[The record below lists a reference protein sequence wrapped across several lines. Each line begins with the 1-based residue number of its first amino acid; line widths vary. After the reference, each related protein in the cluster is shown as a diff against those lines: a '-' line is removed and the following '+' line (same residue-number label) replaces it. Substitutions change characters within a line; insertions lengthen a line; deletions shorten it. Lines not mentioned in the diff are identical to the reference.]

1 MGRCWGFFT
10 TECTEDTEEVR
21 NPSGDHE
28 CSGRVIDAA
37 LAVHRAL
44 GPGLL
49 ESAYEACLAHELT
62 LRSIDVRRQLELPV
76 LYRGLR
82 LDIGYRIDLLVDGSL
97 IVEVKAVSKVLPI
110 HQAQLLSYLRLSRL
124 RVGLLLNFNV
134 DLMRNGIQ
142 RVLNG

>member
-1 MGRCWGFFT
+1 MLGFFT

-21 NPSGDHE
+21 NPCGDQE

-62 LRSIDVRRQLELPV
+62 LRSIDVRRQVELPV

-82 LDIGYRIDLLVDGSL
+82 LEIGYRIDLLIDDSL
-97 IVEVKAVSKVLPI
+97 IVEVKAVGKVLPI